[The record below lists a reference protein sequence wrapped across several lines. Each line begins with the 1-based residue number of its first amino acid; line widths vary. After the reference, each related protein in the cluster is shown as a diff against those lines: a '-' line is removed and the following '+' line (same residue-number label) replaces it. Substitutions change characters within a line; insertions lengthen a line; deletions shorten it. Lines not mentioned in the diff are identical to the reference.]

1 MVPVTKNDHN
11 LDVRISI
18 SHGKM
23 FVVVV
28 VVVVVGIRL
37 TCFIMKQGS
46 L

>member
-18 SHGKM
+18 SHGKK
-23 FVVVV
+23 FVV